1 MEDCSRGITEE
12 SIKEVLDK
20 IRKDNGVVINS
31 PEVKAMVQ
39 GRDRKPDLGYFLA
52 MSAKNKINA

>member
-12 SIKEVLDK
+12 GIKEVPDK
-20 IRKDNGVVINS
+20 IRKDNGVVLDS

-39 GRDRKPDLGYFLA
+39 GRDRRPDLGYFLA
-52 MSAKNKINA
+52 MNKNKINA